1 MNWPC
6 PGKVEGI
13 YKAEGCCSSGTTR
26 SQVTQKVAPELC
38 LFVNTTQ
45 ENLLVLVLEGEI
57 ESLRGEV
64 PNHVGEVTTPVTEE
78 SLLFGDADKAV
89 NHTCELHTK
98 Y

>member
-1 MNWPC
+1 MNLPC
-6 PGKVEGI
+6 SGKVKGI

-26 SQVTQKVAPELC
+26 SQVTHKVMPELC

-45 ENLLVLVLEGEI
+45 KNLLVLVLEGEI
-57 ESLRGEV
+57 ESLCGEV

-78 SLLFGDADKAV
+78 SLLFGDADEAV
-89 NHTCELHTK
+89 NHTCGLRTK